1 MSKKILISINTT
13 WNLLNFR
20 AGLING
26 LISSGFEIIAV
37 APPDKY
43 VAELELLG
51 CRFVNLE
58 MDNQGTSPVLD
69 LLLLWRYWQ
78 LLKREKPDLC
88 LFYTVKPN
96 VYGSLASSFC
106 NIPFINNVSGL
117 GSVFIQDGLLWR
129 FVSALYRLAFRNSKR
144 VFFQN
149 RDDLGLFL
157 KNRLVKVE
165 LTDVLPGSGV
175 NLSHFTPND
184 SVSKPMTVPFRF
196 LLIARMLKDKGVVE
210 FVNAAQLLK
219 ESGVKAEF
227 CLLGFL
233 DIKNP
238 AAISSEKIKEWT
250 DKGYVKYLGTSDDV
264 REHISLA
271 GCIVLPSYREG
282 TPRTLLEAAAMG
294 KPIITTNVVG
304 CKDVVEHGIN
314 GFLCEVKNA
323 KDLAIKMK
331 EMLVL
336 SEGQRK
342 LMGKKGRLR
351 MQNEFDEQIVIQNYL
366 KAINLALHSQ
376 CVHGTGRGADG
387 LSVD

>member
-1 MSKKILISINTT
+1 MSKKILISINTA

-26 LISSGFEIIAV
+26 LISSGFELIAV
-37 APPDKY
+37 APKDKY

-51 CRFVNLE
+51 CRFVHLE
-58 MDNQGTSPVLD
+58 MDNQGTNPVLD
-69 LLLLWRYWQ
+69 LLLLWRYWR
-78 LLKREKPDLC
+78 LLKSENPDIC

-106 NIPFINNVSGL
+106 RIPFINNVSGL
-117 GSVFIQDGLLWR
+117 GAVFIQGGLLRR
-129 FVSALYRLAFRNSKR
+129 FVSALYRLAFRNSNR

-149 RDDLGLFL
+149 RDDLRLFL
-157 KNRLVKVE
+157 ENKLVKVE

-175 NLSHFTPND
+175 NLRHFTPTD
-184 SVSKPMTVPFRF
+184 DAVSKPLTFPFQF

-250 DKGYVKYLGTSDDV
+250 DKGYVKYLGATADV

-282 TPRTLLEAAAMG
+282 TPRTLLEAAAMS
-294 KPIITTNVVG
+294 KPIITTNVAG
-304 CKDVVEHGIN
+304 CKDVVEHGLN

-323 KDLAIKMK
+323 QDLALKMK

-336 SEGQRK
+336 SEDQRR
-342 LMGKKGRLR
+342 LMGQNGRLK
-351 MQNEFDEQIVIQNYL
+351 MEKKFDEQIVVQNYL
-366 KAINLALHSQ
+366 KAINHVLYSH
-376 CVHGTGRGADG
+376 
-387 LSVD
+387 